1 MAVVT
6 PGTFTM
12 AALTTEL
19 TNDPLGLG
27 YSAHLASPSDI
38 ANLMNTAPEP
48 IAVGNQEQIFRNRI
62 ETYLVTSK
70 IDRAEF
76 VALAQGVRDYLSVV
90 FSAPFLQSGDANL
103 RTQLGGAFPV
113 GVSRTAMTAAVQKDA
128 TRAEAL
134 WGDGFQVT
142 AQQVYTG
149 LGRL

>member
-12 AALTTEL
+12 AALTSEI

-27 YSAHLASPSDI
+27 YSTLAQNSSAI
-38 ANLMNTAPEP
+38 ADRMNTAPEP
-48 IAVGNQEQIFRNRI
+48 IAVGSQEQIFRNRT

-76 VALAQGVRDYLSVV
+76 VALAQGVRDYLTVV
-90 FSAPFLQSGDANL
+90 FAQAFLQTGDANL

-113 GVSRTAMTAAVQKDA
+113 GPSRTAMTAAAQKDA

-134 WGDGFQVT
+134 WGDGFRVT
-142 AQQVYTG
+142 AQQVYTAQG
-149 LGRL
+149 LL